1 MKIAQVA
8 IAKDEEKNLEDC
20 FGRISDICD
29 YRILVDTGS
38 SDNTVSK
45 AKEMGIDVYDFE
57 WINDFAAAKNFAL
70 SKIPNDTD
78 WVIFLDLDE
87 YFDDKSAKN
96 LKSMLESATKSDLK
110 FDGIITPIYNID
122 DNNEIISVIAN
133 ISPRI
138 FKWQKGLSFESSIHE
153 SLSLN
158 GGNVVV
164 IKTNPEIKIIHTG
177 YRKSDFIGKNKSK
190 RNCDII
196 AKKLEKEP
204 DNIDLIVQWA
214 DSALAGGDYAN
225 SKLMYC
231 KATMLINEKTSEFT
245 KNSIFRN
252 LMNIIA
258 REENDS
264 DISRIDQF
272 LWAYRYAKNL
282 NPRNPDWDYLLGL
295 FAHDMGMQN
304 TAIIA
309 LTTARSLSLTFD
321 DFVEVY
327 YNDERVKKI
336 LKDYNALEE

>member
-87 YFDDKSAKN
+87 YFDDKSAKI
-96 LKSMLESATKSDLK
+96 LKSMLESAAKSDLK

-138 FKWQKGLSFESSIHE
+138 F
-153 SLSLN
+153 
-158 GGNVVV
+158 
-164 IKTNPEIKIIHTG
+164 
-177 YRKSDFIGKNKSK
+177 R
-190 RNCDII
+190 
-196 AKKLEKEP
+196 
-204 DNIDLIVQWA
+204 
-214 DSALAGGDYAN
+214 
-225 SKLMYC
+225 
-231 KATMLINEKTSEFT
+231 
-245 KNSIFRN
+245 
-252 LMNIIA
+252 
-258 REENDS
+258 
-264 DISRIDQF
+264 
-272 LWAYRYAKNL
+272 
-282 NPRNPDWDYLLGL
+282 
-295 FAHDMGMQN
+295 
-304 TAIIA
+304 
-309 LTTARSLSLTFD
+309 
-321 DFVEVY
+321 
-327 YNDERVKKI
+327 
-336 LKDYNALEE
+336 